1 MSKIPKEQIPV
12 FARRCWAA
20 WKKANVSIREEEKL
34 RLGFYVGGD
43 LQWRD
48 GEIQKRKESGRPYI
62 TINKCKPAVDQVEG
76 DVRLNPPGPQC
87 KPVGDNEHAAD
98 PDIIEGLIREV
109 EYRSMAE
116 VADATAIKYSATS
129 GYGVIELATEYA
141 NERDDTQRLVVKSVE
156 DPGVVFF
163 DPKARMA
170 NRQDARWAGKI
181 IAYSADEYEMAF
193 GKRRVREPGG
203 VQQAM
208 GWMRDAMGIGTDDTQ
223 SMIEW
228 TGARDDGDGR
238 WRGPFYVCEFYMVEE
253 EDRTSRLYQS
263 NLATTDGKRAQMWV
277 IDGESEPVGFSL
289 VRGDDERSRKSPK
302 RNITKYLVDALE
314 VLDETE
320 WPGTLIPLFPVLG
333 PEIYIEGK
341 LHRLSLISPGLDSNR
356 ALNYAATTATEI
368 AGLAN
373 KSGYVGYKGQFDDPR
388 WQTANSEVWAYLEV
402 TPVFATN
409 EMGQQ
414 VILPPPQR
422 NQWEAPVQWVLAL
435 AAFFTEQFK
444 AVTSMYS
451 SSLGEEKGDQSGK
464 AIEQLRS
471 ESNVANFSYADNLHR
486 VKTIMY
492 QQMVIIFPK
501 IMTGPQVVSIVRADN
516 QHELASINQIFPADG
531 IDPKTGKKGK
541 RNSLAL
547 GEYSVRVVAGP
558 NFQTRQ
564 DQAMAMLLDA
574 VKINPQIMANPAV
587 TAKLV
592 RMIGQGNP
600 EMEGIADL
608 IAPSDNGD
616 MSPQQMHQQ
625 LQANQMQLQQA
636 QETIQKLAQELA
648 TKMPEIESRERINSE
663 NNVVKL
669 AIAEIGAT
677 TQDQARGSADALAI
691 TQIAHEKDQQDQQQV
706 AAQQAQASD
715 QAHATQTQQADQ
727 QHQQAMPAVTAAAQ
741 PEPTGEEG
749 AK

>member
-1 MSKIPKEQIPV
+1 MPTIPKDQIPV

-20 WKKANVSIREEEKL
+20 WKKSNVAIREEERI

-48 GEIQKRKESGRPYI
+48 SEITSRKQAGRPYI

-87 KPVGDNEHAAD
+87 KPVGETEHAAE

-129 GYGVIELATEYA
+129 GFGVIEMATEYA
-141 NERDDTQRLVVKSVE
+141 NDRDDRQRIVIKSVE
-156 DPGVVFF
+156 DPSTVFF

-181 IAYSADEYEMAF
+181 VMYSGDEYEMAF

-203 VQQAM
+203 VQMAQ
-208 GWMRDAMGIGTDDTQ
+208 GWLRDAMGIGTDDTM

-238 WRGPFYVCEFYMVEE
+238 WRGPFYVCEFYLVEE
-253 EDRTSRLYQS
+253 EDRTSRLYS
-263 NLATTDGKRAQMWV
+263 DYIWRY
-277 IDGESEPVGFSL
+277 DDEPVPINAKRLMGE
-289 VRGDDERSRKSPK
+289 DARSRKAPK
-302 RNITKYLVDALE
+302 RTIKKYLVDALE
-314 VLDETE
+314 VLDETDWE
-320 WPGTLIPLFPVLG
+320 GSLIPLFPVLG
-333 PEIYIEGK
+333 PEIYIDGK

-356 ALNYAATTATEI
+356 ALNYVATTATEI

-373 KSGYVGYKGQFDDPR
+373 KSGYIGYKGQFDDPR
-388 WQTANSEVWAYLEV
+388 WQTANTEVWAYLEV
-402 TPVFATN
+402 TPTFATN
-409 EMGQQ
+409 ELGQQ
-414 VILPPPQR
+414 VLLPAPQK
-422 NQWEAPVQWVLAL
+422 NQWEAPIQWLLAL
-435 AAFFTEQFK
+435 GGFFTEQFK

-451 SSLGEEKGDQSGK
+451 SSLGEDKGNQSGK

-492 QQMVIIFPK
+492 QQMCVIFPK
-501 IMTGPQVVSIVRADN
+501 IMTGPQVVQIVRPDS
-516 QHELASINQIFPADG
+516 QHETVAINQIFPADG
-531 IDPKTGKKGK
+531 IDPQTGKKGK
-541 RNSLAL
+541 RNDLTL

-564 DQAMAMLLDA
+564 DQALSMLLEA
-574 VKINPQIMANPAV
+574 IKINPQILANPAV

-600 EMEGIADL
+600 QMEGIADL
-608 IAPSDNGD
+608 IAPDQNAE
-616 MSPQQMHQQ
+616 MTPQQMGQQ
-625 LQANQMQLQQA
+625 LQVMQTQLQGS
-636 QETIQKLAQELA
+636 QETIQKLAQALA
-648 TKMPEIESRERINSE
+648 AKMPEIESRERIAAE
-663 NNVVKL
+663 NNAVKL
-669 AIAEIGAT
+669 AIAEIGE
-677 TQDQARGSADALAI
+677 TQQDEARAAADALAI
-691 TQIAHEKDQQDQQQV
+691 TQIAHEKDQLEQQQM
-706 AAQQAQASD
+706 AAQQAQMA
-715 QAHATQTQQADQ
+715 AQQQ
-727 QHQQAMPAVTAAAQ
+727 QQEQQQEQQEQQQENMPAVEAAAQ
-741 PEPTGEEG
+741 PEPMGEEG
-749 AK
+749 AL